1 MPGPAPLPGE
11 GAACGGWRPP
21 RRRLSDRPRGPRGPR
36 GPPAADPG
44 LLCGRARGGRLRPS
58 RPRGTRARAATGLRR
73 RAACLV
79 PTRGP
84 KLRIPGPPP
93 TSRSGPGAAKQVS
106 MSGPADAPPGQ
117 AVGLAGYPRGAS
129 CLGLGGSL
137 LPQCLADHY
146 HRIPG
151 IARQLPLRSEKTGEE
166 TVSSDS
172 LSGPWVVR
180 GVVRM
185 CSVQVGGARADKLP
199 LHTPSHAD
207 VKGAGSHAGPGRQP

>member
-1 MPGPAPLPGE
+1 MKKLAPSLDGIPGLGVMKCTHVWTPQPTTQFCRQLSVLLANSRFLATPWVDTGSLLHS
-11 GAACGGWRPP
+11 WKD
-21 RRRLSDRPRGPRGPR
+21 RLKNQVR
-36 GPPAADPG
+36 ADPE
-44 LLCGRARGGRLRPS
+44 
-58 RPRGTRARAATGLRR
+58 
-73 RAACLV
+73 
-79 PTRGP
+79 
-84 KLRIPGPPP
+84 
-93 TSRSGPGAAKQVS
+93 
-106 MSGPADAPPGQ
+106 
-117 AVGLAGYPRGAS
+117 AGYPRGAS

>member
-93 TSRSGPGAAKQVS
+93 TSRSGPGAAKQATHEVRVVS
-106 MSGPADAPPGQ
+106 
-117 AVGLAGYPRGAS
+117 GLAAASSLSAWLITTTGYLELLGS
-129 CLGLGGSL
+129 CLSGQKRPGKKRSR
-137 LPQCLADHY
+137 
-146 HRIPG
+146 RIPC
-151 IARQLPLRSEKTGEE
+151 L
-166 TVSSDS
+166 V
-172 LSGPWVVR
+172 
-180 GVVRM
+180 
-185 CSVQVGGARADKLP
+185 
-199 LHTPSHAD
+199 
-207 VKGAGSHAGPGRQP
+207 PGW